1 MTDIKKEVLILVV
14 ALVYSVAS
22 LVALP
27 AEGSAAYIPMIVS
40 SFILGLASGIFLLG
54 IILRLVVDKIRKE
67 RKIKEFE
74 HLFEGASLKA
84 VALMVG
90 GIILTTIAFL
100 NPPGM
105 LSFFP
110 LLGMLAFIYGFYRVF
125 PMACA
130 GLPDNYAS

>member
-1 MTDIKKEVLILVV
+1 MDIKKEVLILVV
-14 ALVYSVAS
+14 ALVYSIAS
-22 LVALP
+22 LAALP
-27 AEGSAAYIPMIVS
+27 SEGSIVYVAVFIS
-40 SFILGLASGIFLLG
+40 SFMLGLASGIFLLG
-54 IILRLVVDKIRKE
+54 IILRIVVDKIRKE

-74 HLFEGASLKA
+74 HLFEGASPKA

-100 NPPGM
+100 NPLGM